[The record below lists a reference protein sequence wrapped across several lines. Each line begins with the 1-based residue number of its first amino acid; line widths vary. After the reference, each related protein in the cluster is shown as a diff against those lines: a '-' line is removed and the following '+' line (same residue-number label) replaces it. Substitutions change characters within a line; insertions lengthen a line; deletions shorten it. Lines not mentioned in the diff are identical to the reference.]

1 MYGGLYA
8 ICHKSQSRTYIV
20 IPVGTNDLPS
30 KEELAEILSEIVDL
44 ALKLKSN
51 RR

>member
-20 IPVGTNDLPS
+20 IHVGTNDLPS